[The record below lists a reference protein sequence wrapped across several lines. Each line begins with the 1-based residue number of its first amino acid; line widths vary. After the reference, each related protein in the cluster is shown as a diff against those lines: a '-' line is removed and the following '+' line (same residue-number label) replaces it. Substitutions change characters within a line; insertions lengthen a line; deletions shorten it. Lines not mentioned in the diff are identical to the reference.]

1 MNNLDGL
8 IYSAFYAAIPLAALV
23 IDTIYGDPR
32 SDYHPVVLIGKVISF
47 FEGKLYPEKKTS
59 DGNMFFRG
67 MMTSLLVLLT
77 VGLVVGF
84 LTWLSVKAGILMY
97 AAVSAVV
104 LYFTITPRALAR
116 DGMEIY
122 GLLKAGDMVSARKR
136 LSWIVG
142 RDTENLDES
151 EIARGTVET
160 IAENT
165 TDGVISPLFWFL
177 LLGPVGAALYRAGNT
192 MDSMLGYKNDR
203 YLYFGRAAARVDDVL
218 NFIPARL
225 SGLFLIFSA
234 ALLGYDYRNAFQI
247 MCRDARKHPSP
258 NSGFSEASVA
268 GALRVRLGGFNTYFG
283 KKTFRAY
290 MGDAVETLSARHI
303 TAAIRMMYVAT
314 LLFLATLYVLNLIY
328 SIGVVVS

>member
-1 MNNLDGL
+1 M
-8 IYSAFYAAIPLAALV
+8 
-23 IDTIYGDPR
+23 
-32 SDYHPVVLIGKVISF
+32 VLIGKVISF

-203 YLYFGRAAARVDDVL
+203 YLFFGRFAARLDDVL
-218 NFIPARL
+218 NYIPARITFV
-225 SGLFLIFSA
+225 LFVAAA
-234 ALLGYDYRNAFQI
+234 ALLRKNAEKI
-247 MCRDARKHPSP
+247 GLRDAPKHPSP
-258 NSGFSEASVA
+258 NGGYAEATVA
-268 GALRVRLGGFNTYFG
+268 GAMHVQLGGYNYYEG
-283 KKTFRAY
+283 KPEFREY
-290 MGDAVETLSARHI
+290 MGDPDRPLKAEHIKTSIYMMYAAVILFVAVESAVI
-303 TAAIRMMYVAT
+303 FFVW
-314 LLFLATLYVLNLIY
+314 
-328 SIGVVVS
+328 